1 MVKSMATRHGTFIWS
16 DLSTFHLTKTKK
28 FYSHVFDWNYTC
40 HGDDYFIADKNGTHI
55 SGLYEMP
62 QQFQEI
68 GMPSFW
74 MSYIQVDNV
83 DKTVV
88 QAKDLGA
95 IIELVEDN
103 AVGKI
108 ALIRDPLGA
117 GFTVYEG
124 NQLNARAQT
133 RADHFVWNELYV
145 SDVSQIKVFYET
157 LFGWSIRPVDN
168 DRYDVFLDDKEPIA
182 TIQQVSDEIRSKYQY
197 WGVFFGV
204 RDVPA
209 TQERIVKNGGKL
221 LYEDCYMSSL
231 ADPDGAFF
239 QIITVETKNTKL
251 KLPSSSSFL
260 KWKVLLG
267 LFMILLSVYSVI
279 AFGT

>member
-1 MVKSMATRHGTFIWS
+1 MVKSMATRHGTFIWA
-16 DLSTFHLTKTKK
+16 DLSTFHLAKTKK
-28 FYSHVFDWNYTC
+28 FYTQVFDWNYTC
-40 HGDDYFIADKNGTHI
+40 PGDDYFIADKNGTHI

-62 QQFQEI
+62 PKFQEM

-83 DKTVV
+83 EKTVA
-88 QAKDLGA
+88 QAKGLGA

-124 NQLNARAQT
+124 RQLNARAEN

-145 SDVSQIKVFYET
+145 SDVSKIKTFYET
-157 LFGWSIRPVDN
+157 LFGWSLQPAGN
-168 DRYDVFLDDKEPIA
+168 DRYDVFHDDNEPIA

-204 RDVPA
+204 RDVQVS
-209 TQERIVKNGGKL
+209 QERIVKNGGTL
-221 LYEDCYMSSL
+221 LYEDDYMSSL

-239 QIITVETKNTKL
+239 QIIAVEAENTKL
-251 KLPSSSSFL
+251 KPPSSSPSL
-260 KWKVLLG
+260 KEKVLLG
-267 LFMILLSVYSVI
+267 LLMILLSVYSVI
-279 AFGT
+279 AFGS